1 MQPGHGLPPWRML
14 AIGSLLH
21 LVFEGVGARRTLP
34 TAAIGGQAARRPGN
48 NITSPAARGYP
59 SPQLPEKGNPRSG
72 RGRAGA
78 CAA

>member
-34 TAAIGGQAARRPGN
+34 AAAIGGQAARRPGN
-48 NITSPAARGYP
+48 NITSP
-59 SPQLPEKGNPRSG
+59 EIT
-72 RGRAGA
+72 
-78 CAA
+78 